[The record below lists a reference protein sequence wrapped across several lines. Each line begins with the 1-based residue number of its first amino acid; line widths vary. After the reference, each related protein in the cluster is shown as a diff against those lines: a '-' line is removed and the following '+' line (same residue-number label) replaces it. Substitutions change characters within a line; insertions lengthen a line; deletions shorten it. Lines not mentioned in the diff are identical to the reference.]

1 MTNEEKIE
9 EIISISNTNQVYD
22 IVDFNAL
29 HESLYEDLM
38 EMAEWKDKQYPHWNK
53 QEENDIHFA
62 INDWET
68 HKFVCIMKDSQVC
81 TWTGIKD
88 ESADGHIET
97 HLIPDK
103 EQYTIDDIVYWTEI
117 TI

>member
-1 MTNEEKIE
+1 MTNEEKIRQIRVE
-9 EIISISNTNQVYD
+9 KLRVLAGYGVWMDCVD
-22 IVDFNAL
+22 IDTIL
-29 HESLYEDLM
+29 R

-53 QEENDIHFA
+53 QEENDIYFA
-62 INDWET
+62 ISDWEL
-68 HKFVCIMKDSQVC
+68 HNFVCIMKDSQVC

-97 HLIPDK
+97 HLVPDK